1 MARILII
8 DDHPADRDLL
18 VTFLG
23 YYAHTVF
30 GASSGLE
37 GLTLALIEQP
47 DLIITD
53 IQMPAMDGYEFAR
66 RIRAD
71 SELSHTRIMFYSAA
85 IPSADIS
92 RRAAEFGVA
101 GILAKPTDPDAILA
115 AVNDVLDSPPPS
127 PRPDAELERA
137 NLRLLAGGLRRIVA
151 KHEQAEAKLREQAD
165 LLAQVSDAIISTDLN
180 FTIKSWNAAA
190 AALYGWSAQDAIG
203 KSMGEIVPTKYLHG
217 DGQQARTLFL
227 REGNWRGEVIQQ
239 CKDGTQLS
247 ILSSVSLLKNSA
259 GEPIGAVAIN
269 RDITERKRAEDE
281 LQRSAARLQILAD
294 VSRAF
299 AEAGG
304 DYQILLDRIARITAE
319 KLGAACSIRLLSEDG
334 AWLEVAAIG
343 HYHPAELVDMRN
355 SIVSWR
361 IHLSDQAPAATA
373 ARLGEPV
380 FVPVIDHEALRRTL
394 APEQQAILR
403 SFLPHSMIV
412 TPLRLQGRSIG
423 SLSLARNASEL
434 PPFGADDLRLVQDLT
449 DRAALA
455 IDNARLFQQVQ
466 QELVERQRMQED
478 LRESHSKL
486 GLAIQAANVGLWDW
500 DLRTGKI
507 YYSPDWKRQI
517 GYADDEIS
525 DGFDE
530 WRHRVHPDD
539 LDRMLTTI
547 ESYLQNPWSHY
558 EEVFRFRH
566 KNGSYRWILAQASL
580 LVDEDR
586 KPYRMLGSHVDIT
599 ERMHVEAALRTSE
612 ERFAKAFQL
621 SPIAMVI
628 STLTEG
634 RLVDV
639 NDSFLRLFGSR
650 RDSILGQ
657 TSIMLNMWAN
667 ADDRSRAVALLHQQ
681 GTLRDLEVTVRASG
695 GALHDV
701 LLSAD
706 ILQLGGEP
714 CLITS
719 LYDISQRKRAEV
731 AVRRQAEDLAILN
744 ASLLDVTRSYDLS
757 ALLQSVVERAAQL
770 YEAQG
775 GSLFLC
781 HAERQELRCVVSYRT
796 KYDYTGTVLNYG
808 EGVSGVVAQTG
819 EPVIVD
825 NYRTWPDRP
834 TAHEQEQAF
843 GALISVPMIWQNQA
857 NGVIHLFRAP
867 GMPPFTFADLTLLTQ
882 LANHAAIAVEN
893 ARLLEAERQ
902 ARTIAETL
910 CAANLA
916 LTQSLDLDTVL
927 AVLLEC
933 LKQIIPYDS
942 ANVMLLEDDTRLS
955 VAAMRG
961 YERWTAP
968 EQTRAITFDATTSP
982 HLSALLTERKSVLIA
997 DINQYPD
1004 WERRAG
1010 AEHVMSWFGVPL
1022 VASGTVIGLYSV
1034 DKSEPGFFTAAHL
1047 RLAEALASQAAA
1059 ALQNARLFAEIRQSR
1074 EHLQTLS
1081 HRLVN
1086 VQEAERREIAREL
1099 HDEIGQVLTGL
1110 KLMLD
1115 MAARLPSGQVA
1126 SRLEET
1132 RAVLNDLMVR
1142 VRTLSLDLRPTM
1154 LDDMGLLPALQW
1166 HFERYTGQTGVQVI
1180 CRHNG
1185 IDRRFRAEIETTVYR
1200 VVQEALTNVARY
1212 AHVHEVRV
1220 RLLADQEWMRVRID
1234 DQGQGFDLERIQTT
1248 HTTSGLA
1255 GMRERAVLLGG
1266 ELTIESSPGEGTHI
1280 IAELPLA
1287 P

>member
-1 MARILII
+1 MARILVI

-23 YYAHTVF
+23 YYDHIVF
-30 GASSGLE
+30 AASSGLE

-47 DLIITD
+47 DLIIAD
-53 IQMPAMDGYEFAR
+53 IKMPAMDGFEFAR

-71 SELSHTRIMFYSAA
+71 PELSHTRLLLYSAVTQSTH
-85 IPSADIS
+85 IT
-92 RRAAEFGVA
+92 RRTAELGGA
-101 GILAKPTDPDAILA
+101 GILAKPTDPDTILA
-115 AVNDVLDSPPPS
+115 TVNGALDSPPPS
-127 PRPDAELERA
+127 PRPDAALERA
-137 NLRLLAGGLRRIVA
+137 NLRLLAGGLRRIIA

-165 LLAQVSDAIISTDLN
+165 LLDQVSDAIISTDLN

-190 AALYGWSAQDAIG
+190 AVLYGWPAQDVIG
-203 KSMGEIVPTKYLHG
+203 RTMGKIVPTKYLHD
-217 DGQQARTLFL
+217 DGQQVRTRFL
-227 REGNWRGEVIQQ
+227 RDGHWRGEVMQQ
-239 CKDGTQLS
+239 RKDGTLLW
-247 ILSSVSLLKNSA
+247 ILSSVSMLKNSV
-259 GEPIGAVAIN
+259 GESVGAVAIN
-269 RDITERKRAEDE
+269 RDITERKRAEDD

-304 DYQILLDRIARITAE
+304 DYQILLERIARMTAE
-319 KLGAACSIRLLSEDG
+319 TLRAACSIRLLSDDG

-343 HYHPAELVDMRN
+343 HYDPAELVDMRN
-355 SIVSWR
+355 SMTSWR

-373 ARLGEPV
+373 ARLGEYV
-380 FVPVIDHEALRRTL
+380 FVPVIDHEALRGML
-394 APEQQAILR
+394 APEQQAILSR
-403 SFLPHSMIV
+403 FLPHSMIV
-412 TPLRLQGRSIG
+412 TPLRIQGRSIG
-423 SLSLARNASEL
+423 SLSLARSQREL
-434 PPFGADDLRLVQDLT
+434 PAFEPDDLRLAQDLT

-455 IDNARLFQQVQ
+455 IGNTRLFQQAQ
-466 QELVERQRMQED
+466 RELVERQRIQEE

-486 GLAIQAANVGLWDW
+486 RLAIQAANVGLWDW
-500 DLRTGKI
+500 DLRTDRI
-507 YYSPDWKRQI
+507 YYSPDWKGQI
-517 GYADDEIS
+517 GYADDEIA
-525 DGFDE
+525 DDFDE

-599 ERMHVEAALRTSE
+599 ERM
-612 ERFAKAFQL
+612 
-621 SPIAMVI
+621 
-628 STLTEG
+628 
-634 RLVDV
+634 
-639 NDSFLRLFGSR
+639 
-650 RDSILGQ
+650 
-657 TSIMLNMWAN
+657 
-667 ADDRSRAVALLHQQ
+667 
-681 GTLRDLEVTVRASG
+681 
-695 GALHDV
+695 
-701 LLSAD
+701 
-706 ILQLGGEP
+706 
-714 CLITS
+714 
-719 LYDISQRKRAEV
+719 RAEV
-731 AVRRQAEDLAILN
+731 AVRRQAEDLALLN

-757 ALLQSVVERAAQL
+757 ALLHSLVERAAQL

-796 KYDYTGTVLNYG
+796 KHDYTGTVLNYG

-819 EPVIVD
+819 ESLIVD
-825 NYRTWPDRP
+825 NYQTWPGRP

-867 GMPPFTFADLTLLTQ
+867 GMPPFTVADLTLLTQ

-893 ARLLEAERQ
+893 DRLLEAERQ

-968 EQTRAITFDATTSP
+968 EQTRAITFDTTSSP
-982 HLSALLTERKSVLIA
+982 HFSALLTERKSVLIA

-1010 AEHVMSWFGVPL
+1010 TEHVMSWFGIPL

-1034 DKSEPGFFTAAHL
+1034 DKSEPGFFTVAHL
-1047 RLAEALASQAAA
+1047 RLAEALASQAGA

-1086 VQEAERREIAREL
+1086 VQEIERREIAREL

-1115 MAARLPSGQVA
+1115 MAARLPPGQVA
-1126 SRLEET
+1126 SRLAET

-1142 VRTLSLDLRPTM
+1142 VRNLSLDLRPTI